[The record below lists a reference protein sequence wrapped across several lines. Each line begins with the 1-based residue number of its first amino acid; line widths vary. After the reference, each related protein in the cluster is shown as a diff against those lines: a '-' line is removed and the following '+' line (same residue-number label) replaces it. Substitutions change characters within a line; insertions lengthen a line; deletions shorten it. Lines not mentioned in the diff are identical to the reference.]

1 MRRIKKALINRY
13 DKLDLYN
20 NFMVKSEEV
29 YYNTNCLAGIALMQI
44 GTTIENFIR
53 KFRTK
58 RDPTGYIDIIVAG
71 LGKCGTT
78 MVSTYVWTTFPS
90 LNIRKTHSL
99 HPSILLAVVEPIPI
113 RPTKNTKIIWM
124 FGNPMNIVISS
135 NSLHQLKLHYLNL
148 QSPNYKQH
156 SKRFTQDTLLL
167 EKHFDAWYK
176 PQKFE
181 FLSVKY
187 EGLRHQKNRDMIDDF
202 LGSKLDLPAWKER
215 SADWRTH
222 PKKDEL
228 LRTYGRLAE
237 KVEAAEDVKWWKPAN
252 L

>member
-1 MRRIKKALINRY
+1 MNIIISLN
-13 DKLDLYN
+13 
-20 NFMVKSEEV
+20 S
-29 YYNTNCLAGIALMQI
+29 
-44 GTTIENFIR
+44 
-53 KFRTK
+53 
-58 RDPTGYIDIIVAG
+58 IDIMKA
-71 LGKCGTT
+71 
-78 MVSTYVWTTFPS
+78 
-90 LNIRKTHSL
+90 
-99 HPSILLAVVEPIPI
+99 
-113 RPTKNTKIIWM
+113 
-124 FGNPMNIVISS
+124 
-135 NSLHQLKLHYLNL
+135 HYLNL

-187 EGLRHQKNRDMIDDF
+187 ESLRHQKNVIAIEDF
-202 LGSKLDLPAWKER
+202 LRLKLDLPVWRER

-237 KVEAAEDVKWWKPAN
+237 KIEAAEDVKWWKPAN
-252 L
+252 S